1 MRQITRESINAF
13 LNGQTFNKQNMSVT
27 VDQYKDPNNIY
38 LKLTTLRLHGNAIA
52 KRQNGQLYITNA
64 GWSTNTTKE
73 RLNALPNVRIQQK
86 AFSWYLNGREWSG
99 EWTNPEEWDEQTKLI
114 NESKNN
120 FLI

>member
-1 MRQITRESINAF
+1 MRQITNQSINAF
-13 LNGQTFNKQNMSVT
+13 LNGYNFNGSNMQV
-27 VDQYKDPNNIY
+27 KHENNVSYMY
-38 LKLTTLRLHGNAIA
+38 LNGNAIA

-86 AFSWYLNGREWSG
+86 AFSWYLNGREWTG